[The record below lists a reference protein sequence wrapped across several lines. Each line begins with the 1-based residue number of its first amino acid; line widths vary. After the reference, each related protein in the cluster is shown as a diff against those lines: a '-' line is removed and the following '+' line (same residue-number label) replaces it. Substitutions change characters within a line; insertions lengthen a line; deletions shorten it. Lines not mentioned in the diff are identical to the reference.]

1 MTEQSKITADD
12 ILHFLKQESYHSCEC
27 PSCDR
32 IRFFIEKISA
42 AQSNKNLY
50 NSI

>member
-1 MTEQSKITADD
+1 MTEQSKITADN
-12 ILHFLKQESYHSCEC
+12 ILHFLMQESYESCEC
-27 PSCDR
+27 AICDQ

-42 AQSNKNLY
+42 AQANQNLY